1 MFGIGMPELIIIA
14 VIALVVIG
22 PQKFPEMLRSLGRG
36 MAELK
41 KASNE
46 IKTSVQS
53 EMDKV
58 AEETELKEVKD
69 MMENDFGGVATDLNQ
84 IAPFGVSSEEK
95 LDALANALDKTE
107 NSSSAEEKNTTVPKS
122 PAAEETGATSS
133 TDQETNTPATSSTDQ
148 ETELAESSSTNSEP
162 SKV

>member
-36 MAELK
+36 LAELK
-41 KASNE
+41 RASNE
-46 IKTSVQS
+46 IKTTVQS

-58 AEETELKEVKD
+58 VEETELKEVKD
-69 MMENDFGGVATDLNQ
+69 IVENDFGGIATDLNQ
-84 IAPFGVSSEEK
+84 IAPFGMSSDEK
-95 LDALANALDKTE
+95 LDALANALEKTE
-107 NSSSAEEKNTTVPKS
+107 NSSASEEKSDVAPESS
-122 PAAEETGATSS
+122 PE
-133 TDQETNTPATSSTDQ
+133 QETESSSISSTDQ
-148 ETELAESSSTNSEP
+148 ETELSDAAPTDSEQ